1 MCGIAGI
8 LNFDPGRS
16 ADPNLLSR
24 MTRALTHRGPDAEGF
39 YTDGPVGL
47 GHRRLSIIDLAGGAQ
62 PMSNEDGT
70 VWISFNGEIFNFK
83 ELRRLLEAAGHR
95 FRTDSDTECLIHLS
109 EEHGTGC
116 AERLVGQFALAIW
129 DGRQRRLFLA
139 RDQVGI
145 KPLFYHLDGS
155 RLLFASEMK
164 ALLQEPAI
172 DREID
177 QDALVEYLSYCYI
190 PAPRT
195 IFRSIR
201 KLPAGHWFLWENGS
215 FRTERFWEM
224 PHCGEPPASEE
235 ECAERLGE
243 LLRESVKGQLMSD
256 VPLGAFLSGGVDSS
270 IIVGLMSELTD
281 RPVKTFTIGFREEDF
296 SELPFARQVADKYQT
311 EHQELI
317 VEPESVDLL
326 PKLVRE
332 FDEPFAD
339 PASIPTYYVCRL
351 AREHVTV
358 CLSGDGGDEA
368 FAGYLRYQWALKYAK
383 LDGLP
388 TALRKLFFGQMARL
402 LSGRFRKGAE
412 RLALDPATRYGDFMG
427 YLRGPAL
434 HGLLS
439 PDVERVARARPDLAR
454 ILELDARVSRADY
467 LTRLQ
472 YIDIQTYLPDNILV
486 KTDRMS
492 MLNSLE
498 VRVPFLDHRLLE
510 YAATIPPA
518 WRLGKGI
525 LKRAMAPLLPTEVL
539 ERRKMGFGVPLKHWF
554 RGDWREYTRDLLL
567 GKRARERGLLDA
579 RKVQQ
584 MADDYLDERGVK
596 TSIMYTLVVLEEWC
610 RQHVDQP
617 QRTPQ

>member
-8 LNFDPGRS
+8 LNFDPNRS
-16 ADPNLLSR
+16 ADADLLSR
-24 MTRALTHRGPDAEGF
+24 MTRALTHRGPDGEGF
-39 YTDGPVGL
+39 YADGPVGL

-62 PMSNEDGT
+62 PLSNEDGT

-83 ELRRLLEAAGHR
+83 DLRRLLEAAGHR
-95 FRTDSDTECLIHLS
+95 FKTESDTECIVHLY
-109 EEHGTGC
+109 EEYGTGC
-116 AERLVGQFALAIW
+116 AEHLVGQFAFAIW
-129 DGRQRRLFLA
+129 DRRKRRLFLA
-139 RDQVGI
+139 RDHVGI
-145 KPLFYHLDGS
+145 KPLFYHLDGT

-164 ALLQEPAI
+164 AILEEETI
-172 DREID
+172 DREMD
-177 QDALVEYLSYCYI
+177 LEALVEYLSYCYI

-201 KLPAGHWFLWENGS
+201 KLPAGHWLLWEKDRV
-215 FRTERFWEM
+215 RTERFWEM
-224 PHCGEPPASEE
+224 PHLGEPPASEE
-235 ECAERLGE
+235 ECAQRVGE
-243 LLRESVKGQLMSD
+243 MLREAVKGQLMSD

-270 IIVGLMSELTD
+270 IIVGLMSELTG

-296 SELPFARQVADKYQT
+296 SELPFARKVAEKYQT
-311 EHQELI
+311 EHHELI

-326 PKLVRE
+326 PRLVSE
-332 FDEPFAD
+332 LDEPFAD

-358 CLSGDGGDEA
+358 CLSGDGGDEG

-383 LDGLP
+383 LDGVP
-388 TALRKLFFGQMARL
+388 AGLRRVFFGQMARL
-402 LSGRFRKGAE
+402 LSGRYGKAAE
-412 RLALDPATRYGDFMG
+412 RLSLDPATRYGDFMG

-439 PDVERVARARPDLAR
+439 PDVERSTSGRPDLAR

-472 YIDIQTYLPDNILV
+472 YIDIQTYLPDDILV

-498 VRVPFLDHRLLE
+498 VRVPFVDHRILE
-510 YAATIPPA
+510 YAATIPSA

-525 LKRAMAPLLPTEVL
+525 LKRAMEPLLPPEVL
-539 ERRKMGFGVPLKHWF
+539 TRRKMGFGVPLKHWF

-579 RKVQQ
+579 RKVNA
-584 MADDYLDERGVK
+584 MADGYLNERGVK
-596 TSIMYTLVVLEEWC
+596 TTSMYTLVVLEEWC
-610 RQHVDQP
+610 RQYLDQP
-617 QRTPQ
+617 QRTK

>member
-8 LNFDPGRS
+8 LNFDPSRS
-16 ADPNLLSR
+16 VDPDLLSR
-24 MTRALTHRGPDAEGF
+24 MTRVLVHRGPDGEGF
-39 YTDGPVGL
+39 YSDGPVGL

-83 ELRRLLEAAGHR
+83 DLRRSLEAAGHR
-95 FRTDSDTECLIHLS
+95 FRTDSDTECIVHLY
-109 EEHGTGC
+109 EEYGTGC
-116 AERLVGQFALAIW
+116 AERLVGQFAFAIW
-129 DGRQRRLFLA
+129 DGRRRRLFLA
-139 RDQVGI
+139 RDPVGI
-145 KPLFYHLDGS
+145 KPLFYHSDGD

-164 ALLQEPAI
+164 AILEEESI
-172 DREID
+172 DREMD
-177 QDALVEYLSYCYI
+177 LEALVEYLSYRYV

-195 IFRSIR
+195 IFRGVR
-201 KLPAGHWFLWENGS
+201 KLPAGHWLLWEDGRV
-215 FRTERFWEM
+215 RTERFWEM
-224 PHCGEPPASEE
+224 PHCGEPPESEE

-270 IIVGLMSELTD
+270 IIVGLMSELTG

-296 SELPFARQVADKYQT
+296 SELPFARKVAERYQT
-311 EHQELI
+311 EHHELI

-332 FDEPFAD
+332 LDEPLAD
-339 PASIPTYYVCRL
+339 PAAIPTYYLCRL

-358 CLSGDGGDEA
+358 CLSGDGGDEG
-368 FAGYLRYQWALKYAK
+368 FAGYLRYQWAMKYAK
-383 LDGLP
+383 FDGIP
-388 TALRKLFFGQMARL
+388 AALRRVFFGQTARL
-402 LSGRFRKGAE
+402 LSGRYRKAAE
-412 RLALDPATRYGDFMG
+412 WLSLDPATRYGECMG

-439 PDVERVARARPDLAR
+439 SDVERIASARPDLAR

-472 YIDIQTYLPDNILV
+472 YIDIQTYLPDDILV

-498 VRVPFLDHRLLE
+498 VRVPFLDHRVLE
-510 YAATIPPA
+510 YAATIPPT
-518 WRLGKGI
+518 WRAGKGM
-525 LKRAMAPLLPTEVL
+525 LKRAMKSLLPPEIL

-554 RGDWREYTRDLLL
+554 RGDWSEYTRDLLL
-567 GKRARERGLLDA
+567 SKRARERGLLDT
-579 RKVQQ
+579 RKVDA
-584 MADDYLDERGVK
+584 MMNGYLKEPAARMMSVY
-596 TSIMYTLVVLEEWC
+596 SLVVLEEWC
-610 RQHVDQP
+610 RQYLDQP
-617 QRTPQ
+617 QHTQ